1 MTLQGFS
8 RKTQLSGNIMLAAL
22 AGMMLFACE
31 NSLTVVKEVT
41 ASDTLAAVTAH
52 DVVYWRSDSG
62 SVFMKLQAPQMYR
75 VEGNEPTIEFPKG
88 FIAFFFDSLE
98 HNTSQIKAKYG
109 ISNENTRIMTA
120 RDSVIVENFV
130 TQEKLESETLF
141 WNQQTKKIVSPGLVK
156 VTSPGR
162 VVFGDSLIA
171 AEDFSSRTI
180 YNIRATIEVDES
192 DDY

>member
-1 MTLQGFS
+1 
-8 RKTQLSGNIMLAAL
+8 MLAIL

-31 NSLTVVKEVT
+31 NSLTIVKEIT

-52 DVVYWRSDSG
+52 DIVYWRSDSG
-62 SVFMKLQAPQMYR
+62 SVFMKLQAPLMYR
-75 VEGNEPTIEFPKG
+75 TEGDEPTIEFPDG

-98 HNTSQIKAKYG
+98 RNTSQIKAKYG
-109 ISNENTRIMTA
+109 ISNENTRVMTA
-120 RDSVIVENFV
+120 RDSVVVENFI
-130 TQEKLESETLF
+130 TQEKLESETLV
-141 WNQQTKKIVSPGLVK
+141 WNQQTKRIVSPDFVK

-162 VVFGDSLIA
+162 VVFGDSLTA
-171 AEDFSSRTI
+171 AEDFSNRTI